1 MSIEARSEVGF
12 DLEQISLY
20 RFMNYK
26 TPMNFTFNTP
36 YIVIAGP
43 TGAGKTTILDALTFA
58 LFGRSSRLDL
68 GMVKIED
75 ICGKSGRVTCHFKIG
90 NDRFQVTRGRD
101 SRGKSYLQLRINEK
115 LVTGKIPELNE
126 KIRSTILG
134 MNYQAFI
141 NSTIIRQDEMKA
153 LGSKKSTE
161 RLKTLQNLFRLDI
174 FEKAI
179 NDTQRLL
186 NDVSIERNRRE
197 VEIEEKEAQTL
208 KIKKLEE
215 QIRTLKPQL
224 LTTRKKHDSLSKSI
238 TKLKEREKELTNLIE
253 EYKKLEER
261 TKEARIRLESDSI
274 ALQKA
279 QDEKKAF
286 QELQKRSSELEIQVQ
301 TIRELDDEISKLD
314 IAAKEFKLLKSHLE
328 SLEKNKEKQE
338 QTLKKDLEKKLKQ
351 FKIEENRISKLST
364 KTIDHEAAFKI
375 LNQEGRLLE
384 RIQRISLERSW
395 NLPKDLLN
403 ELHEEQKLARKK
415 IDDLESEKTKISKD
429 SFVLSEIT
437 NKNLELKNELDM
449 LEERL
454 KSILFDCDKEIQS
467 KKRDLKQ
474 LDFTQA
480 KYKRLNNLKN
490 EYQSKKKIQQE
501 FEKIQEEI
509 KSKIDPTSG
518 IMRLT
523 KQIEQTNKE
532 ITDIKKKL
540 NVLGGPFDKDHEKLI
555 KELEDKISE
564 EKLLQEQIIRT
575 DQQIKHINQEI
586 SQLNEL
592 KPEIKTLEETIAK
605 LKKEEDILE
614 KLKTDVFHTKGAPFY
629 AINRVLPR
637 IAKRASLI
645 LSELT
650 DDQHNNIQLRKIEE
664 GKRGMGFEILIK
676 VPDGY
681 RDVAT
686 FSGGER
692 TQINAALRLAIS
704 EELSEIGQY
713 QGKRAGKK
721 TLFIDEGDLGSL
733 DTLQAQQAFV
743 KKLFKL
749 SNRFKIIL
757 ITHLTEIANQ
767 FPNSINITRDRYGR
781 SVKGEELL
789 SS

>member
-1 MSIEARSEVGF
+1 MSIQARSEVGF
-12 DLEQISLY
+12 DLENISLY

-26 TPMNFTFNTP
+26 TPMKFAFDAP

-75 ICGKSGRVTCHFKIG
+75 ICGKSGKVSCQFKIG
-90 NDRFQVTRGRD
+90 KNRIQVTRGRD

-179 NDTQRLL
+179 IDTQRLL

-197 VEIEEKEAQTL
+197 VEIEEKEKQISRITKLEEDLGNLKPQLIASQKKQDSFLKSISKLKEKEEKLTILIEKYRGLEEKEKEAKSRLKSNSNALQEAQDEMKKFRELQKKSSQLETQVQT
-208 KIKKLEE
+208 IKKLE
-215 QIRTLKPQL
+215 
-224 LTTRKKHDSLSKSI
+224 D
-238 TKLKEREKELTNLIE
+238 
-253 EYKKLEER
+253 
-261 TKEARIRLESDSI
+261 
-274 ALQKA
+274 
-279 QDEKKAF
+279 
-286 QELQKRSSELEIQVQ
+286 EIQ
-301 TIRELDDEISKLD
+301 KLD
-314 IAAKEFKLLKSHLE
+314 SAAKEFKLLKSHLE
-328 SLEKNKEKQE
+328 SLEKNKDKQE
-338 QTLKKDLEKKLKQ
+338 QILKEDLEKKLTQ
-351 FKIEENRISKLST
+351 IKIEEKRIIKLST
-364 KTIDHEAAFKI
+364 KTIDHETAFKI

-395 NLPKDLLN
+395 NLPEGLLN
-403 ELHEEQKLARKK
+403 ELQEEQVLARKK
-415 IDDLESEKTKISKD
+415 IDKLKHEKNKISKD

-437 NKNLELKNELDM
+437 SRNLELKSELDE
-449 LEERL
+449 LEDRL
-454 KSILFDCDKEIQS
+454 KKIHTDYEKEIKG
-467 KKRDLKQ
+467 KKGDLKQ
-474 LDFTQA
+474 LNFTQT
-480 KYKRLNNLKN
+480 KKQKLNNLRD

-501 FEKIQEEI
+501 FEKIQKEI
-509 KSKIDPTSG
+509 KGQIDPTSG
-518 IMRLT
+518 IMRLQ
-523 KQIEQTNKE
+523 KQIEQISKE
-532 ITDIKKKL
+532 ITGFKEKL
-540 NVLGGPFDKDHEKLI
+540 NKLGGPFDKDHEKLV
-555 KELEDKISE
+555 KELEGKISD
-564 EKLLQEQIIRT
+564 EKSLQERIIRT

-586 SQLNEL
+586 KQLNEL

-614 KLKTDVFHTKGAPFY
+614 KLKTDIFHTKGAPFY
-629 AINRVLPR
+629 ALNRVLPR

-713 QGKRAGKK
+713 EGKRAGKK

>member
-1 MSIEARSEVGF
+1 MTIESRSEVGF
-12 DLEQISLY
+12 DLQHILLY

-26 TPMNFTFNTP
+26 TPMKFTFNAP

-75 ICGKSGRVTCHFKIG
+75 ICGKSGKVSCQFKIG
-90 NDRFQVTRGRD
+90 DDRIQVTRGRD
-101 SRGKSYLQLRINEK
+101 NRGKSYLQLRINEK
-115 LVTGKIPELNE
+115 LLTGKIPELNE

-161 RLKTLQNLFRLDI
+161 RLRTLQNLFRLDI

-179 NDTQRLL
+179 IDAQRLL
-186 NDVSIERNRRE
+186 NDVSIERNRKE
-197 VEIEEKEAQTL
+197 VETEEKETQIL

-215 QIRTLKPQL
+215 NLGNLKPQL
-224 LTTRKKHDSLSKSI
+224 ISSRKKHDSLMKSI
-238 TKLKEREKELTNLIE
+238 SELKEKEKKLTISIEKYRELEEKE
-253 EYKKLEER
+253 
-261 TKEARIRLESDSI
+261 KEARSRLESDSNT
-274 ALQKA
+274 LKKA
-279 QDEKKAF
+279 QDEMKEF
-286 QELQKRSSELEIQVQ
+286 QELQKKSSELETQVQ
-301 TIRELDDEISKLD
+301 TIKELEDEIIKLD
-314 IAAKEFKLLKSHLE
+314 NAAKEHKLLKSHLE
-328 SLEKNKEKQE
+328 SIEKRKAKQVQNLKE
-338 QTLKKDLEKKLKQ
+338 DLENKLMQ
-351 FKIEENRISKLST
+351 VKIEEKRITKLST
-364 KTIDHEAAFKI
+364 TTIDHETAFKI

-403 ELHEEQKLARKK
+403 KLYEEQKFTRKE
-415 IDDLESEKTKISKD
+415 IDDLKHEKKKISKD

-437 NKNLELKNELDM
+437 SRNLELKAELDV

-454 KSILFDCDKEIQS
+454 KKINTDYEKEIHG
-467 KKRDLKQ
+467 KTRDLKR
-474 LDFTQA
+474 LDFTRMKKQQ
-480 KYKRLNNLKN
+480 LKN
-490 EYQSKKKIQQE
+490 LRDEYQSKKKIQQE
-501 FEKIQEEI
+501 FEKIQKEI

-518 IMRLT
+518 IMRL
-523 KQIEQTNKE
+523 KEQIEQINKN
-532 ITDIKKKL
+532 ITSFKKKK
-540 NVLGGPFDKDHEKLI
+540 NALGGPFDEEFEKLT
-555 KELEDKISE
+555 KVLEGKLLE
-564 EKLLQEQIIRT
+564 EKLLQEQIIRI

-586 SQLNEL
+586 SQLNKL
-592 KPEIKTLEETIAK
+592 KPEIKTLEETIAR

-650 DDQHNNIQLRKIEE
+650 DDQHSNIQLRKITE
-664 GKRGMGFEILIK
+664 GKRGLGFEILIK

-713 QGKRAGKK
+713 EGKRAGKK